1 MLPDS
6 LHDMLQSWLKDDR
19 FYNVQLQSNLF
30 GGISV
35 FCNWGSTY
43 GKRGGCKIIFCDNE
57 LDAADILQMIEKRR
71 SARGYR
77 LLD

>member
-1 MLPDS
+1 
-6 LHDMLQSWLKDDR
+6 MLQTWLKDDR

-35 FCNWGSTY
+35 FCSWGSTY

-57 LDAADILQMIEKRR
+57 QDVDNALQVIKKRR
-71 SARGYR
+71 KARGYK
-77 LLD
+77 LSD

>member
-1 MLPDS
+1 
-6 LHDMLQSWLKDDR
+6 MLQSWLKDDR

-35 FCNWGSTY
+35 FCSWGSTY

-57 LDAADILQMIEKRR
+57 LDATDIL
-71 SARGYR
+71 
-77 LLD
+77 